1 MTPLKNYFQSG
12 FTLAEMVITIT
23 IFVLI
28 VGAVFSAYTLSHR
41 AYLEGEKAAE
51 ITQNG
56 RVILERMTREIRQA
70 KEIVTELS
78 TTSTDATSTIEFQD
92 GHDISTI
99 HYIRYFKDDTNIKR
113 EKIVYNFDE
122 TATSVSWNAKDEYGN
137 PPTPSIEE
145 SAIIGEYVN
154 NLEVWGMPVIN
165 ISLTLEKSGKTINLK
180 TAIFGRNL

>member
-1 MTPLKNYFQSG
+1 MTPPKNYSQLG
-12 FTLAEMVITIT
+12 FTLAEMVIAIT
-23 IFVLI
+23 VSVLI
-28 VGAVFSAYTLSHR
+28 VVTVSSAYTLSQR
-41 AYLEGEKAAE
+41 TYLGGESAAE

-56 RVILERMTREIRQA
+56 RVILERMSREIRQA

-78 TTSTDATSTIEFQD
+78 TTSTGATSTIEFQD

-99 HYIRYFKDDTNIKR
+99 HYIRYFKDGANVKR

-122 TATSVSWNAKDEYGN
+122 TATSVPWNAKDEYGN

-145 SAIIGEYVN
+145 SAIVGEYVN
-154 NLEVWGMPVIN
+154 NLEIWGMPVIN
-165 ISLTLEKSGKTINLK
+165 ISLTLEKSGKTVDLK